1 MRTASCWGRI
11 RQKRGTQEV
20 MRKERTKEAVKM
32 GEAGRR
38 RMSGRSGFGEKRQN
52 SAVTG

>member
-1 MRTASCWGRI
+1 MRTASCWRRI
-11 RQKRGTQEV
+11 REKGGTQEV
-20 MRKERTKEAVKM
+20 MRRERTKKAVKR

-38 RMSGRSGFGEKRQN
+38 RMSGGSGFGENRQN

>member
-1 MRTASCWGRI
+1 MS
-11 RQKRGTQEV
+11 
-20 MRKERTKEAVKM
+20 MERTKEAVKR

-38 RMSGRSGFGEKRQN
+38 RMSGSAGFGEKRQN